1 MSAEKYAQWIVE
13 NQDKQG
19 TPEFETVAAA
29 YKAAR
34 NQTPQ
39 APQTPQA
46 TQEPSLLQRLG
57 KGVAD
62 YARRSV
68 AEKANLAAGA
78 VRGASSIG
86 ATLLTPYD
94 LLAGNTQSIGN
105 PERRQAIEEGLRSMG
120 ADPESAAFQVG
131 KIGTEIAGTAGAGS
145 ALAKGLGMIP
155 GVASRAPALINA
167 LRTSGMTTG
176 AAPVT
181 TGAKAADLALRAG
194 AAGTTGALAGGM
206 INPEDTGT
214 SAAIST
220 AIPLAAPVARQ
231 GATAARKILGTTTGV
246 GDEALSQAFQAGKA
260 GGTQAQAFR
269 NAMRPVDDANMMSVL
284 DDAMANLDAMRK
296 ARTDA
301 YKQNM
306 AGVKESQEIIDMT
319 PIQNAFNKTVE
330 SYTFKG
336 QARNPRAAQALQ
348 NVSDE
353 INAWQGLNPVEY
365 HTPEG
370 LDALKQRIGSIR
382 ESLPF
387 EDKSARAAVDNI
399 YASIKKEIA
408 TKAPIYSKTMQDYTQ
423 ASEVLEEV
431 TRSLSLNEKATA
443 DTALRKLQSVMRNNA
458 NTNYGARLA
467 SVRALEEAGG
477 RPILP
482 QLAGQALSDW
492 TPRGIQRATAPTA
505 GAGLALAGNIPAA
518 LAFGAMSSPRIVGET
533 MYGAGRLAG
542 LSDNMVSPEVI
553 RALRQGAYRAAPVLG
568 AQ

>member
-39 APQTPQA
+39 AQQA

-62 YARRSV
+62 YARRSI

-78 VRGASSIG
+78 VRGAGSIG

-176 AAPVT
+176 ASPVT

-206 INPEDTGT
+206 INPEDAGT
-214 SAAIST
+214 AGAISA

-260 GGTQAQAFR
+260 GGAQAQAFR
-269 NAMRPVDDANMMSVL
+269 SAMRNDANMMSVL

-296 ARTDA
+296 ARTAA

-319 PIQNAFNKTVE
+319 PIQNAFNKAVE

-336 QARNPRAAQALQ
+336 QARNPRVAQALQ

-370 LDALKQRIGSIR
+370 LDALKQRIGAIR

-505 GAGLALAGNIPAA
+505 GAGLALTGNIPAA

-533 MYGAGRLAG
+533 MYGAGRLTG
-542 LSDNMVSPEVI
+542 LADNMVSPEVI

>member
-1 MSAEKYAQWIVE
+1 MAAFDPDAYLANKPFDPDAYL
-13 NQDKQG
+13 G
-19 TPEFETVAAA
+19 T
-29 YKAAR
+29 K
-34 NQTPQ
+34 
-39 APQTPQA
+39 
-46 TQEPSLLQRLG
+46 EPSLLQRLG

-62 YARRSV
+62 YARRSI

-78 VRGASSIG
+78 VRGAGSIG

-131 KIGTEIAGTAGAGS
+131 KIGTEIVGTAGAGS

-206 INPEDTGT
+206 INPEDAGT
-214 SAAIST
+214 AGAISA

-231 GATAARKILGTTTGV
+231 GATAVRKILGTTTGV

-260 GGTQAQAFR
+260 GGAQAQAFR
-269 NAMRPVDDANMMSVL
+269 SAMRNDANMMSVL

-296 ARTDA
+296 ARTAA

-319 PIQNAFNKTVE
+319 PIQNAFNKAVE

-336 QARNPRAAQALQ
+336 QARNPRVAQALQ

-370 LDALKQRIGSIR
+370 LDALKQRIGAIR

-505 GAGLALAGNIPAA
+505 GAGLALTGNIPAA

-542 LSDNMVSPEVI
+542 LADNMVSPEVI
-553 RALRQGAYRAAPVLG
+553 RALRQGAYRAAPVLS

>member
-1 MSAEKYAQWIVE
+1 MAAFDPDAYLANKPFDPDAYL
-13 NQDKQG
+13 G
-19 TPEFETVAAA
+19 T
-29 YKAAR
+29 K
-34 NQTPQ
+34 
-39 APQTPQA
+39 
-46 TQEPSLLQRLG
+46 EPSLLQRLG

-78 VRGASSIG
+78 VRGAGSIG

-120 ADPESAAFQVG
+120 ADPESAAFQIG
-131 KIGTEIAGTAGAGS
+131 KIGTEIAGTAGAGG

-167 LRTSGMTTG
+167 LRTSGITTG

-206 INPEDTGT
+206 INPEDAGT
-214 SAAIST
+214 AGAISAAI
-220 AIPLAAPVARQ
+220 PLVAPVARQ

-260 GGTQAQAFR
+260 GGAQAQAFR
-269 NAMRPVDDANMMSVL
+269 SAMRNDADMMSVL

-296 ARTDA
+296 ARTAA

-319 PIQNAFNKTVE
+319 PIQNAFNKAVE

-336 QARNPRAAQALQ
+336 QARNPRVAQALQ

-370 LDALKQRIGSIR
+370 LDALKQRIGAIR

-423 ASEVLEEV
+423 ASKVLEEV

-505 GAGLALAGNIPAA
+505 GAGLALTGNIPAA

-533 MYGAGRLAG
+533 MYGAGRLTG
-542 LSDNMVSPEVI
+542 LADNMVSPEVI

>member
-1 MSAEKYAQWIVE
+1 MAAFNPDAYLANKPFDPDAYL
-13 NQDKQG
+13 
-19 TPEFETVAAA
+19 ET
-29 YKAAR
+29 K
-34 NQTPQ
+34 
-39 APQTPQA
+39 
-46 TQEPSLLQRLG
+46 EPSLLQRLG

-78 VRGASSIG
+78 VRGAGSIG

-131 KIGTEIAGTAGAGS
+131 KIGAEIAGTAGAGS
-145 ALAKGLGMIP
+145 ALAKGLGIIP

-206 INPEDTGT
+206 INPEDAGT
-214 SAAIST
+214 AGVISA

-260 GGTQAQAFR
+260 GGAQAQAFR
-269 NAMRPVDDANMMSVL
+269 SAMRNDADMMSVL

-296 ARTDA
+296 ARTAA

-319 PIQNAFNKTVE
+319 PIQNAFNKAVE

-336 QARNPRAAQALQ
+336 QARNPRVAQALQ

-399 YASIKKEIA
+399 YASIKKEIT

-505 GAGLALAGNIPAA
+505 GAGLALTGNIPAA

-553 RALRQGAYRAAPVLG
+553 RALRQGAYRTAPVLG

>member
-39 APQTPQA
+39 APQAPQTP
-46 TQEPSLLQRLG
+46 QEPSLLQRLG

-68 AEKANLAAGA
+68 VKKLNRAAGA
-78 VRGASSIG
+78 VEGAGSIG

-105 PERRQAIEEGLRSMG
+105 PERRQAIEQGLQSMG
-120 ADPESAAFQVG
+120 ADPESADFQAA
-131 KIGTEIAGTAGAGS
+131 KILTQFAGTAGVGG
-145 ALAKGLGMIP
+145 ALAKGLSLIP
-155 GVASRAPALINA
+155 SVTSRAPALINA

-176 AAPVT
+176 ATPTT

-194 AAGTTGALAGGM
+194 AAGTTGTLAGGM
-206 INPEDTGT
+206 INPEEAGT
-214 SAAIST
+214 AGVISAAI
-220 AIPLAAPVARQ
+220 PLVAPAARS

-260 GGTQAQAFR
+260 GGAQAQAFR
-269 NAMRPVDDANMMSVL
+269 SAMRGDANMMSVL

-319 PIQNAFNKTVE
+319 PIQNAFNKAVE

-336 QARNPRAAQALQ
+336 QARNPRVAQALQ

-353 INAWQGLNPVEY
+353 INAWRGLNPVEY

-505 GAGLALAGNIPAA
+505 GAGLALTGNIPAA

-533 MYGAGRLAG
+533 MYGAGRLTG
-542 LSDNMVSPEVI
+542 LADNMVSPEVI

>member
-19 TPEFETVAAA
+19 TSEFETVAAA

-39 APQTPQA
+39 AQQA

-78 VRGASSIG
+78 VRGAGSIG
-86 ATLLTPYD
+86 ATI
-94 LLAGNTQSIGN
+94 LAPVDAAARALGVQNELIGRTD
-105 PERRQAIEEGLRSMG
+105 RREAMTEGLRSMG

-181 TGAKAADLALRAG
+181 TGAKAANLALRAG

-206 INPEDTGT
+206 INPEDAGT
-214 SAAIST
+214 AGVISA

-260 GGTQAQAFR
+260 GGAQAQAFR
-269 NAMRPVDDANMMSVL
+269 SAMRGDANMMSVL
-284 DDAMANLDAMRK
+284 DDARANLDALRQSRS
-296 ARTDA
+296 AA

-306 AGVKESQEIIDMT
+306 TAVKQATQPINLAPIESTIDTTVQAFTYKGVAKNPQVL
-319 PIQNAFNKTVE
+319 NALNDAK
-330 SYTFKG
+330 SLLDDFKKLPAD
-336 QARNPRAAQALQ
+336 Q
-348 NVSDE
+348 
-353 INAWQGLNPVEY
+353 Y
-365 HTPEG
+365 HGAEG
-370 LDALKQRIGSIR
+370 LDAFKQQIR
-382 ESLPF
+382 ALINRQPLEAR
-387 EDKSARAAVDNI
+387 DVRSALGQVEQG
-399 YASIKKEIA
+399 IKKQIEN
-408 TKAPIYSKTMQDYTQ
+408 KAPIYAKAMSDYSE
-423 ASEVLEEV
+423 ASDLIDEA
-431 TRSLSLNEKATA
+431 TKALSLGEKATA

-467 SVRALEEAGG
+467 SVQALEEAGG

-505 GAGLALAGNIPAA
+505 GAGLALTGNIPAA
-518 LAFGAMSSPRIVGET
+518 LAFAAMSSPRIVGET
-533 MYGAGRLAG
+533 MHGAGRLAG

-553 RALRQGAYRAAPVLG
+553 RALRQGAYRTAPVLG

>member
-39 APQTPQA
+39 AQQA
-46 TQEPSLLQRLG
+46 PQEPSLLQRLG

-62 YARRSV
+62 YARRSI

-78 VRGASSIG
+78 VRGAGSIG

-105 PERRQAIEEGLRSMG
+105 SERRQAIEEGLRSMG

-176 AAPVT
+176 ASPVT

-206 INPEDTGT
+206 INPDDAGT
-214 SAAIST
+214 AGAISAAV
-220 AIPLAAPVARQ
+220 PLAAPVARQ

-260 GGTQAQAFR
+260 GGAQAQAFR
-269 NAMRPVDDANMMSVL
+269 SAMRNDADMMSVL

-296 ARTDA
+296 ARTAA

-319 PIQNAFNKTVE
+319 PIQNAFNKAVE

-336 QARNPRAAQALQ
+336 QARNPRVAQALQ

-370 LDALKQRIGSIR
+370 LDALKQRIGAIR

-505 GAGLALAGNIPAA
+505 GAGLALTGNIPAA

-533 MYGAGRLAG
+533 MYGAGRLTG
-542 LSDNMVSPEVI
+542 LADNMVSPEVI
-553 RALRQGAYRAAPVLG
+553 RALRQGAYRVAPVLG

>member
-39 APQTPQA
+39 AQQA

-62 YARRSV
+62 YARRSI

-78 VRGASSIG
+78 VRGAGSIG

-176 AAPVT
+176 ASPVT

-206 INPEDTGT
+206 INPEDAGT
-214 SAAIST
+214 AGAISA

-260 GGTQAQAFR
+260 GGAQAQAFR
-269 NAMRPVDDANMMSVL
+269 SAMRNDANMMSVL

-296 ARTDA
+296 ARTAA

-319 PIQNAFNKTVE
+319 PIQNAFNKAVE

-336 QARNPRAAQALQ
+336 QARNPRVAQALQ

-370 LDALKQRIGSIR
+370 LDALKQRIGAIR

-505 GAGLALAGNIPAA
+505 GAGLALIGNIPAA

-533 MYGAGRLAG
+533 MYGAGRLTG
-542 LSDNMVSPEVI
+542 LADNMVSPEVI

>member
-19 TPEFETVAAA
+19 TSEFETVAAA

-39 APQTPQA
+39 AQQA
-46 TQEPSLLQRLG
+46 TQEPSLLQKLG

-78 VRGASSIG
+78 VRGAGSIG
-86 ATLLTPYD
+86 ATI
-94 LLAGNTQSIGN
+94 LAPVDAAARALGVQNELIGRTD
-105 PERRQAIEEGLRSMG
+105 RREAMTEGLRSMG

-206 INPEDTGT
+206 INPEEAGT
-214 SAAIST
+214 AGAISAAI
-220 AIPLAAPVARQ
+220 PLVAPAARS

-260 GGTQAQAFR
+260 GGAQAQAFR
-269 NAMRPVDDANMMSVL
+269 SAMRGDANMMSVL

-319 PIQNAFNKTVE
+319 PIQNAFNKAVE

-505 GAGLALAGNIPAA
+505 GAGLALTGNIPAA
-518 LAFGAMSSPRIVGET
+518 LAFAAMSSPRIVGET

>member
-1 MSAEKYAQWIVE
+1 MPAFDPDAYLANKPFDPDAYL
-13 NQDKQG
+13 G
-19 TPEFETVAAA
+19 T
-29 YKAAR
+29 K
-34 NQTPQ
+34 
-39 APQTPQA
+39 
-46 TQEPSLLQRLG
+46 EPSLLQRLG

-78 VRGASSIG
+78 VRGAGSIG

-131 KIGTEIAGTAGAGS
+131 KIGTEIVGTAGAGS

-155 GVASRAPALINA
+155 GVSSRAPALINA

-206 INPEDTGT
+206 INPEDAGT
-214 SAAIST
+214 AAAISA

-260 GGTQAQAFR
+260 GGAQAQAFR
-269 NAMRPVDDANMMSVL
+269 SAMRNDANMMSVL

-296 ARTDA
+296 ARTAA

-319 PIQNAFNKTVE
+319 PIQNAFNKAVE

-336 QARNPRAAQALQ
+336 QARNPRVAQALQ

-399 YASIKKEIA
+399 YASIKKEIT

-505 GAGLALAGNIPAA
+505 GAGLALTGNIPAA

-533 MYGAGRLAG
+533 MYGAGRLTG
-542 LSDNMVSPEVI
+542 LADNMVSPEVI

>member
-39 APQTPQA
+39 APQTQQA
-46 TQEPSLLQRLG
+46 AQEPSLLQRLG

-62 YARRSV
+62 YARRSI

-78 VRGASSIG
+78 VRGAGSIG

-131 KIGTEIAGTAGAGS
+131 KIGAEIAGTAGAGS

-176 AAPVT
+176 ATPVT

-206 INPEDTGT
+206 INPEDAGT
-214 SAAIST
+214 AGAISA

-260 GGTQAQAFR
+260 GGAQAQAFR
-269 NAMRPVDDANMMSVL
+269 SAMRNDADMMSVL
-284 DDAMANLDAMRK
+284 DDARANLDALRQSRS
-296 ARTDA
+296 AA

-306 AGVKESQEIIDMT
+306 TAVKQATQPINLEPIESTINNTVQAFTYKGVAKNPQVL
-319 PIQNAFNKTVE
+319 NALNDAK
-330 SYTFKG
+330 SLLDDFKKLPAD
-336 QARNPRAAQALQ
+336 Q
-348 NVSDE
+348 
-353 INAWQGLNPVEY
+353 Y
-365 HTPEG
+365 HGAEG
-370 LDALKQRIGSIR
+370 LDAFKQQIR
-382 ESLPF
+382 ALINRQPLEAR
-387 EDKSARAAVDNI
+387 DVRSALGQVEQG
-399 YASIKKEIA
+399 IKKQIEN
-408 TKAPIYSKTMQDYTQ
+408 KAPIYAKAMSDYAE
-423 ASEVLEEV
+423 ASDLIDEA
-431 TRSLSLNEKATA
+431 TRALSLGEKATA

-467 SVRALEEAGG
+467 SVETLEQAGG

-505 GAGLALAGNIPAA
+505 GAGLALTGNIPAA

-533 MYGAGRLAG
+533 MYGAGRLTG
-542 LSDNMVSPEVI
+542 LADNMVSPEVI
-553 RALRQGAYRAAPVLG
+553 RALRQGAYRAAPVLS

>member
-1 MSAEKYAQWIVE
+1 
-13 NQDKQG
+13 
-19 TPEFETVAAA
+19 
-29 YKAAR
+29 
-34 NQTPQ
+34 
-39 APQTPQA
+39 
-46 TQEPSLLQRLG
+46 
-57 KGVAD
+57 
-62 YARRSV
+62 
-68 AEKANLAAGA
+68 
-78 VRGASSIG
+78 
-86 ATLLTPYD
+86 
-94 LLAGNTQSIGN
+94 
-105 PERRQAIEEGLRSMG
+105 
-120 ADPESAAFQVG
+120 
-131 KIGTEIAGTAGAGS
+131 
-145 ALAKGLGMIP
+145 
-155 GVASRAPALINA
+155 
-167 LRTSGMTTG
+167 MTTG

-206 INPEDTGT
+206 INPEDAGT
-214 SAAIST
+214 SAAISA

-260 GGTQAQAFR
+260 GGAQAQAFR

-296 ARTDA
+296 ARTAA

-319 PIQNAFNKTVE
+319 PIQNAFNKAVE

-336 QARNPRAAQALQ
+336 QARNPRVAQALQ

-399 YASIKKEIA
+399 YASIKKEIT

-505 GAGLALAGNIPAA
+505 GAGLALTGNIPAA

-533 MYGAGRLAG
+533 MYGAGRLTG
-542 LSDNMVSPEVI
+542 LADNMVSPEVI

>member
-78 VRGASSIG
+78 VRGAGSIG

-181 TGAKAADLALRAG
+181 TGAKAANLALRAG

-206 INPEDTGT
+206 INPEDAGT
-214 SAAIST
+214 AGVISAAIPVVSRATGAAGSYLGQKAAAKNAEKLAKFERELPMRETVKAAIDAGYVVPPNLVNPSTKNALIESFSGKQATSQLASVKNQDITEKLTRSALGLPDDMPLTKGTLEKLRST
-220 AIPLAAPVARQ
+220 AGKAYAEVASISDQAKIDLELLKQARNDAQGWFNAYNRSASPDDLLKAKNFRDMANTLENNLENYAA
-231 GATAARKILGTTTGV
+231 
-246 GDEALSQAFQAGKA
+246 QAGKEDLIPALREARKQIAKTYTVERALNEATGTVNARVLGRIYEKGKPLSGELETVGRFASAFPSINQA
-260 GGTQAQAFR
+260 GQQMGSPAAHNLRAMGSIGLGT
-269 NAMRPVDDANMMSVL
+269 VGGL
-284 DDAMANLDAMRK
+284 G
-296 ARTDA
+296 
-301 YKQNM
+301 
-306 AGVKESQEIIDMT
+306 AGV
-319 PIQNAFNKTVE
+319 P
-330 SYTFKG
+330 
-336 QARNPRAAQALQ
+336 
-348 NVSDE
+348 
-353 INAWQGLNPVEY
+353 
-365 HTPEG
+365 
-370 LDALKQRIGSIR
+370 
-382 ESLPF
+382 
-387 EDKSARAAVDNI
+387 
-399 YASIKKEIA
+399 
-408 TKAPIYSKTMQDYTQ
+408 
-423 ASEVLEEV
+423 
-431 TRSLSLNEKATA
+431 
-443 DTALRKLQSVMRNNA
+443 
-458 NTNYGARLA
+458 
-467 SVRALEEAGG
+467 
-477 RPILP
+477 
-482 QLAGQALSDW
+482 
-492 TPRGIQRATAPTA
+492 
-505 GAGLALAGNIPAA
+505 GLALAALPYATGAASRSLMFRKGAQNALANQIAPSSGNIPNQ
-518 LAFGAMSSPRIVGET
+518 LLIDLLR
-533 MYGAGRLAG
+533 AGQ
-542 LSDNMVSPEVI
+542 LS
-553 RALRQGAYRAAPVLG
+553 APVIA